1 VIRRAARAAL
11 ALLLCLAAAEATVRA
26 AAHRV
31 PGVRQLATP
40 AGTRV
45 HDPADFAGFRRAY
58 ADHLI
63 PHREWRGSRCNALGF
78 HDDDPAPDFPDDGF
92 RVVALGD
99 SFTFGSVPYP
109 QTGIGVAEALLGYAR
124 ARRAS
129 DAPPPPPFAIE
140 NLGVP
145 ASGIADYRL
154 VHDFVGRG
162 LRPDLVLVQLYL
174 GNDPIDYADE
184 SRFGPARAT
193 WQRSWLLTFAR
204 RAAAVLRE
212 RWRDGGGRV
221 VDVAGG
227 GDAGRSSGTA
237 AADPVAHGTR
247 PTWRDDHPVL
257 ARPAFSDEAFAGI
270 LQTELHVLAKPG
282 SNPDAPDWD
291 AFDAALGGLLDA
303 IAADGTPV
311 ALVLAPSRLQVHPD
325 ELRAT
330 AARSGVAPEALD
342 ADLPNRR
349 VAELAARRGV
359 PVIDTTAALRRA
371 AASGERLYLPN
382 DTHRNVRGNAVA
394 GAELAL
400 ALARL
405 ALVPTGGTLPTIRD
419 SRSSRS
425 TTCVRP
431 SPSLRACASASK
443 VPRCLAHEAGPRRP
457 T

>member
-1 VIRRAARAAL
+1 MTGRAARAAL
-11 ALLLCLAAAEATVRA
+11 VLLLCLAAAEATVRVV
-26 AAHRV
+26 AAHV
-31 PGVRQLATP
+31 PAVRTLARP
-40 AGTRV
+40 AGTRAD
-45 HDPADFAGFRRAY
+45 DPVDFAGFQRAY
-58 ADHLI
+58 ADHLV

-78 HDDDPAPDFPDDGF
+78 HDDDPAPDFPARGF

-99 SFTFGSVPYP
+99 SFAFGSVPYP
-109 QTGIGVAEALLGYAR
+109 QTAIGVAETLLAYAR
-124 ARRAS
+124 TQHAS
-129 DAPPPPPFAIE
+129 GAAAALPFAIE

-184 SRFGPARAT
+184 SRFGPVRAT
-193 WQRSWLLTFAR
+193 WQGSWLLTFAR
-204 RAAAVLRE
+204 RATAVLRE
-212 RWRDGGGRV
+212 RWHGGGSDGADRV

-227 GDAGRSSGTA
+227 GDADRSSGA
-237 AADPVAHGTR
+237 ASADPAARGTR

-282 SNPDAPDWD
+282 GDPDAPDWT

-330 AARSGVAPEALD
+330 AERSGVAPDTLD

-349 VAELAARRGV
+349 AAAAAARRGV

-382 DTHRNVRGNAVA
+382 DTHWNVRGNAVA
-394 GAELAL
+394 GAELVL
-400 ALARL
+400 ALARSG
-405 ALVPTGGTLPTIRD
+405 LVPTGR
-419 SRSSRS
+419 
-425 TTCVRP
+425 TTP
-431 SPSLRACASASK
+431 PDAAPGGS
-443 VPRCLAHEAGPRRP
+443 
-457 T
+457 